1 MNFISTRGHTPPTP
15 LREAVL
21 RGLAPD
27 GGLYMPQHL
36 PALTP
41 ATMSGLADRSWPEI
55 ASEVARTL
63 LSEALDPSTL
73 EALTAAALNFP
84 VPLVRLRERIYVLEL
99 FRGPTLAF
107 KDVGARFM
115 ARLLAHFRQGANSP
129 LTVLTATS
137 GDTGG
142 AVAHAFF
149 GLPDITVVVLF
160 PDGKV
165 TPRQER
171 QFSTLGGN
179 VTAVAVQGDFDDCQ
193 RMAKEAFQ

>member
-1 MNFISTRGHTPPTP
+1 MEASTCPRIC
-15 LREAVL
+15 
-21 RGLAPD
+21 
-27 GGLYMPQHL
+27 

-41 ATMSGLADRSWPEI
+41 AALSGLAERSWPEI
-55 ASEVARTL
+55 ASEVVRTL

-84 VPLVRLRERIYVLEL
+84 VPLVQLRERIYVLEL

-115 ARLLAHFRQGANSP
+115 ARLLAHFRQEADSP

-149 GLPDITVVVLF
+149 GLPESRSWSSSRT
-160 PDGKV
+160 
-165 TPRQER
+165 ER
-171 QFSTLGGN
+171 
-179 VTAVAVQGDFDDCQ
+179 
-193 RMAKEAFQ
+193 